1 MINGM
6 LHAGDNLKKMLEREI
21 AYYRAQNENLKKELS
36 DLEKTYS
43 NNRTRLEI
51 ISVDY
56 EESEEMIRI
65 LKSLTK

>member
-1 MINGM
+1 MF
-6 LHAGDNLKKMLEREI
+6 HAGDNLKKMLEREI

>member
-1 MINGM
+1 M